1 MINATVVKKYV
12 SIGAVA
18 ILFILMYKISD
29 DIGKQ
34 IAVSIIYFL
43 KFNDFFHI
51 QGVNSIDRNFE
62 WPCT

>member
-1 MINATVVKKYV
+1 MINSTVVKKYL

-34 IAVSIIYFL
+34 IVVSSICFL
-43 KFNDFFHI
+43 KFNNFFHI
-51 QGVNSIDRNFE
+51 HGVKFN
-62 WPCT
+62 